1 MLHLK
6 LPRLIIIRLGQQRQ
20 HGRQVEVHPDLQQQ
34 HGIRLD
40 QPQPHLVLA
49 MLLVILPIGILLGQ
63 PLLLL
68 QRHVRLLL
76 RLQRR
81 TVLLLAGL
89 RIGTPQEALQQRIIL
104 LGLRLQ
110 LIIRREAPQQR
121 I

>member
-81 TVLLLAGL
+81 TVQQQVGLHTLIRLGLPRPLTILQELQQLPMLLLN
-89 RIGTPQEALQQRIIL
+89 
-104 LGLRLQ
+104 Q
-110 LIIRREAPQQR
+110 L
-121 I
+121 